1 MVNFYLNYGLLFNH
15 EVKKECDSMDDQEFE
30 RLNYLSEKSINDNV
44 SLREMNEF
52 KQLHDKW
59 TKSEEFNLFVP
70 FN

>member
-1 MVNFYLNYGLLFNH
+1 
-15 EVKKECDSMDDQEFE
+15 MDDQEFE

>member
-1 MVNFYLNYGLLFNH
+1 MNYGLLFNH
-15 EVKKECDSMDDQEFE
+15 EVKKEYDSMDAQEFE

-59 TKSEEFNLFVP
+59 TQSEEFNLFVP

>member
-1 MVNFYLNYGLLFNH
+1 MNYGLLFNH
-15 EVKKECDSMDDQEFE
+15 EVKKEYYSMDAQEFE
-30 RLNYLSEKSINDNV
+30 RLNYLSEKSIDDNV

-52 KQLHDKW
+52 KQLHEKW

>member
-1 MVNFYLNYGLLFNH
+1 
-15 EVKKECDSMDDQEFE
+15 MDAQEFE

-44 SLREMNEF
+44 SIREMNEF
-52 KQLHDKW
+52 VKLHEKW